1 MDLEGIMLGEIIQR
15 ERQILHALNC
25 MWNLKI
31 KQMNE
36 SNKTEKDSHREQMT
50 WGEKQNR

>member
-1 MDLEGIMLGEIIQR
+1 MLGEIIQR

-36 SNKTEKDSHREQMT
+36 SNKTEKDSHREQAGS
-50 WGEKQNR
+50 WPKQGG

>member
-1 MDLEGIMLGEIIQR
+1 MDLEGIMLGEIIVR
-15 ERQILHALNC
+15 ERQILHALT

-36 SNKTEKDSHREQMT
+36 SNKTEKTHIEN
-50 WGEKQNR
+50 K